1 MKLPSK
7 SDIVKVLVVAVVTI
21 SLSRMLVYVP
31 LSVSFFASSGVAD
44 INQFDI
50 YSDLQQAQG
59 MVPYEDNIV
68 MVTLPEGSTRY
79 ELAEALLML
88 SECNPAA
95 VAVDVELRGG
105 KDPDIDAI
113 LIDAIKACN
122 NVVVPC
128 KADCLDDT
136 TRFFASARELGT
148 RWGYTNLDTR
158 GRDNAVIRSF
168 TTFYVDTNTCDTIYS
183 LPLQAVKLVAPERV
197 RELVSHHT
205 SREYINFTI
214 DFLTLSYEEIPDWAE
229 EINGAIVMLGVDT
242 RRDVYRTSIDTH
254 TLGLKIHAYTATTV
268 LRSAYIRPLGNWVTQ
283 VFAFVV
289 IAFFVALNIYF
300 SRHFPRAGGFLVRT
314 TNYILFFSLL
324 ISSFVL
330 FSERAV
336 YSDCGW
342 FLMAIAFCPWAT
354 DIYTLLHIFV
364 HKIAEWWRV
373 LRVMMQRR
381 RAANKKTETKNNF
394 LEKE

>member
-50 YSDLQQAQG
+50 YSDLQHSQG
-59 MVPYEDNIV
+59 MMPYEDSIV
-68 MVTLPEGSTRY
+68 MVTLPEGSGRY

-88 SECNPAA
+88 SECEPAA
-95 VAVDVELRGG
+95 IAVDVELRGE
-105 KDPDIDAI
+105 KDPDIDGM
-113 LIDAIKACN
+113 LIDAFKACK

-136 TRFFASARELGT
+136 TLFFANPRELGIK
-148 RWGYTNLDTR
+148 WGYTNLDTR

-183 LPLQAVKLVAPERV
+183 LPLQALKLVSPGRV

-205 SREYINFTI
+205 SREYINFTV

-229 EINGAIVMLGVDT
+229 ELKGAIVMLGVDT
-242 RRDVYRTSIDTH
+242 RRDVYRTSIETRM
-254 TLGLKIHAYTATTV
+254 LGLKIHAYTATTV
-268 LRSAYIRPLGNWVTQ
+268 LRGDYIRPLGNWVAEA
-283 VFAFVV
+283 FAFVV
-289 IAFFVALNIYF
+289 ISLFVALNIYF
-300 SRHFPRAGGFLVRT
+300 SRHFPRAGGFMVRT

-330 FSERAV
+330 FAERAV

-364 HKIAEWWRV
+364 SKIEAW
-373 LRVMMQRR
+373 RR
-381 RAANKKTETKNNF
+381 RLPAAWQALRQRLHRTSEQK
-394 LEKE
+394 